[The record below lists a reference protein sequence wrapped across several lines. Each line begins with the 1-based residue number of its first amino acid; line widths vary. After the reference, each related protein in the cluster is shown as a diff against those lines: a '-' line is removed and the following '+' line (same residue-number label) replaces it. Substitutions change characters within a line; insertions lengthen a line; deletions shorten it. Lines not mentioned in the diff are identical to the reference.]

1 MTKRFLAAA
10 LMAAAVS
17 CFAMEAAPPVAAR
30 SMILVEAARG
40 AALVERNADEPIPPA
55 SLAKLATLAVL
66 GEELDSGR
74 LSLSTPVEVL
84 PGEAWDELPWNSS
97 AMYLERG
104 MRLTVGD
111 LARGLAVASA
121 NDAAFVLAR
130 VVSGSVSAFSARMN
144 AVARR
149 YGLAVTRFEEP
160 SGLSDRNVTTAREM
174 ASFALAYLAERPD
187 FVESLHALPS
197 FGFPKPANFPPGR
210 RVPAGYV
217 PPLLE
222 NRNPLLGA
230 YPGCD
235 GLKTGYISE
244 SGFNFVATAEREGT
258 RFVLVLLGA
267 SATGTADAQARRV
280 EDGSA
285 LLDWAFQNWVT
296 VRPALPDFEP
306 ARVWKGSERV
316 LAGIPAGSLA
326 VTVPRSVSGDAR
338 AVVEAYPELMAPFPA
353 SARVGFVKVLAG
365 DQVYAR
371 VELVA
376 PRDIGAGS
384 WLRRLIDTLVLFFR
398 RAFGGNGAPLMP
410 AAA

>member
-1 MTKRFLAAA
+1 
-10 LMAAAVS
+10 S
-17 CFAMEAAPPVAAR
+17 SFAMEAAPAVSAR
-30 SMILVEAARG
+30 SVILVEAARG

-130 VVSGSVSAFSARMN
+130 VVSGSVSQFAARMN

-149 YGLAVTRFEEP
+149 YGLSVTRFEEP

-174 ASFALAYLAERPD
+174 ARFALAYLAERED
-187 FVESLHALPS
+187 FLKTLHSLPS
-197 FGFPKPANFPPGR
+197 IQFPRAANFPPGR
-210 RVPAGYV
+210 RVPAGFE
-217 PPLLE
+217 PPVLE

-235 GLKTGYISE
+235 GLKTGYITE

-258 RFVLVLLGA
+258 RFVLVLLGGVG
-267 SATGTADAQARRV
+267 TGTADAQARRLA
-280 EDGSA
+280 DGSA
-285 LLDWAFQNWVT
+285 LLDWAFGNWVT

-306 ARVWKGSERV
+306 ARVWKGARRS
-316 LAGIPAGSLA
+316 LAGVPAGSLA
-326 VTVPRSVSGDAR
+326 ATVPRSLAATAR
-338 AVVEAYPELMAPFPA
+338 ASVEAYPELMAPI
-353 SARVGFVKVLAG
+353 SAGAGVGIVKVLAG
-365 DQVYAR
+365 DEVYAR

-376 PRDIGAGS
+376 GAEVKAGS
-384 WLRRLIDTLVLFFR
+384 WLRRLIDSIALFFR
-398 RAFGGNGAPLMP
+398 KAFGGSAAPVVPLP
-410 AAA
+410 A

>member
-1 MTKRFLAAA
+1 MTKRFTAAV

-17 CFAMEAAPPVAAR
+17 SFAMEPAPGVSAR
-30 SMILVEAARG
+30 SVILVEAARG
-40 AALVERNADEPIPPA
+40 TALAERNADEPIPPA

-74 LSLSTPVEVL
+74 LALSTPVEVR
-84 PGEAWDELPWNSS
+84 PGEAWNELPWNSS
-97 AMYLERG
+97 VMYLERG

-130 VVSGSVSAFSARMN
+130 VVSGSVSGFSARMN

-174 ASFALAYLAERPD
+174 AAFALAYLAERRD
-187 FVESLHALPS
+187 FVESLHSLRS
-197 FGFPKPANFPPGR
+197 FEFPKPENFPPGR

-267 SATGTADAQARRV
+267 SANGTAEAQARRV

-285 LLDWAFQNWVT
+285 LLDWAFGNWVT
-296 VRPALPDFEP
+296 VRPALPEFEP
-306 ARVWKGSERV
+306 ARVWKGRERI

-326 VTVPRSVSGDAR
+326 ATVPRSVSEDAR
-338 AVVEAYPELMAPFPA
+338 AVVEAYPELLAPIPA
-353 SARVGFVKVLAG
+353 SARVGLVTVLAG
-365 DQVYAR
+365 GQVYAR
-371 VELVA
+371 VELVS
-376 PRDIGAGS
+376 PREVAAGS
-384 WLRRLIDTLVLFFR
+384 WLRRLVDSILLFFR
-398 RAFGGNGAPLMP
+398 SAFGSGAAPIEPLP
-410 AAA
+410 A

>member
-1 MTKRFLAAA
+1 MTRRCLAAA

-17 CFAMEAAPPVAAR
+17 SFAMEAAPAVSAK
-30 SMILVEAARG
+30 SLILVEAARG
-40 AALVERNADEPIPPA
+40 SALVERNADEPIPPA

-66 GEELDSGR
+66 GEELDAGR
-74 LSLSTPVEVL
+74 LSLSTPVEVRA
-84 PGEAWDELPWNSS
+84 GEAWNELPWNSS
-97 AMYLERG
+97 VMYLERG
-104 MRLTVGD
+104 MRVTVGD

-130 VVSGSVSAFSARMN
+130 VVSGSVSGFSARMN

-149 YGLAVTRFEEP
+149 YGLVVTRFEEP
-160 SGLSDRNVTTAREM
+160 SGLSDRNLTTAREM
-174 ASFALAYLAERPD
+174 AAFALAYLAERPD
-187 FVESLHALPS
+187 FVESLHSLPS
-197 FGFPKPANFPPGR
+197 FEFPKPANFPPGR

-217 PPLLE
+217 PPVLE

-244 SGFNFVATAEREGT
+244 SGFNFVASAEREGT

-285 LLDWAFQNWVT
+285 LLDWAFENWVT
-296 VRPALPDFEP
+296 VRPVLPDFEP
-306 ARVWKGSERV
+306 ARVWKGSERS

-326 VTVPRSVSGDAR
+326 ATVPRSVSGDAR
-338 AVVEAYPELMAPFPA
+338 AVVEAYPELLAPIPA
-353 SARVGFVKVLAG
+353 SARVGLVKVLAG
-365 DQVYAR
+365 EQVYAR
-371 VELVA
+371 VALVA
-376 PRDIGAGS
+376 PREVGAGS
-384 WLRRLIDTLVLFFR
+384 WLRRLLDSIILFFR
-398 RAFGGNGAPLMP
+398 SAFGGSAAPLLP

>member
-1 MTKRFLAAA
+1 MSKRILAAA
-10 LMAAAVS
+10 LLAAAVS
-17 CFAMEAAPPVAAR
+17 SFAMEAAPAVSAR
-30 SMILVEAARG
+30 SVILVEAARG

-74 LSLSTPVEVL
+74 PSLSTPVEVL

-130 VVSGSVSAFSARMN
+130 VVSGSVSQFAARMN

-149 YGLAVTRFEEP
+149 YGLSVTRFEEP

-174 ASFALAYLAERPD
+174 AAFALAYVAERAD
-187 FVESLHALPS
+187 FLKTLHSLPS
-197 FGFPKPANFPPGR
+197 IEFPRAANFPPGR
-210 RVPAGYV
+210 RVPAGFE
-217 PPLLE
+217 PPVLE

-235 GLKTGYISE
+235 GLKTGYITE
-244 SGFNFVATAEREGT
+244 SGFNFVATAERDGT
-258 RFVLVLLGA
+258 RFVLVLLGGVG
-267 SATGTADAQARRV
+267 TGTADAQARRLA
-280 EDGSA
+280 DGSA
-285 LLDWAFQNWVT
+285 LLDWAFGNWVT

-306 ARVWKGSERV
+306 ARVWKGARRS
-316 LAGIPAGSLA
+316 LAGVPAGSLA
-326 VTVPRSVSGDAR
+326 ATVPRSLAATAR
-338 AVVEAYPELMAPFPA
+338 ASVEAYPELMAPIPA
-353 SARVGFVKVLAG
+353 GAGVGIVKVLAG
-365 DQVYAR
+365 DEVYAR

-376 PRDIGAGS
+376 GAEVKAGS
-384 WLRRLIDTLVLFFR
+384 WLRRLIDSIALFFR
-398 RAFGGNGAPLMP
+398 KAFGGSAAPAVPLT
-410 AAA
+410 A